1 MSNNNWPG
9 NNGLTKEFYETC
21 WEEKKTS
28 LRNSITKSC
37 QNGNLRTSQGQAV
50 KDKYQKVIKYRIPLS
65 WLNADGKLIFKA
77 IA

>member
-1 MSNNNWPG
+1 MALQKNF
-9 NNGLTKEFYETC
+9 TKLVGKK
-21 WEEKKTS
+21 KKTS